1 MIVIRKTMIPDYQ
14 GPRLPPEVQMKRI
27 LAVIDNELTEKQQ
40 VVFRAYYLEQKNTTK
55 IAQELGI
62 HKSSVSRCLQR
73 AEKRVRMCLKY

>member
-14 GPRLPPEVQMKRI
+14 GPRLPPEVQMKRV

-40 VVFRAYYLEQKNTTK
+40 VVFRAYYLEEKTIPK
-55 IAQELGI
+55 IAQELGVN
-62 HKSSVSRCLQR
+62 KSSVFRCLQR